1 MIYPNVQKAIDILKN
16 VDKNP
21 FDMRSLELCIAGYI
35 KAACKPQYDYFISSD
50 LFADFTGV
58 LESQSEYVVYP
69 ECVGYMCEKVEKAT
83 PLQAIQMLE
92 ILRDTGEVRWDL
104 VKWD

>member
-16 VDKNP
+16 VDEDS
-21 FDMRSLELCIAGYI
+21 FDMRSLDNCIAGHI
-35 KAACKPQYDYFISSD
+35 QAACKPQYDHFLCSG

-58 LESQSEYVVYP
+58 LESQSEHVVYP
-69 ECVGYMCEKVEKAT
+69 EFTGWMCEKIEQAT

-92 ILRDTGEVRWDL
+92 ILRDTGSVRWDL
-104 VKWD
+104 VNWD